1 LVQKFMYTGDD
12 RNISKVYVAGRQVKW
27 SYLPVIFFMY
37 SSHPDIKC
45 ILVQIADSY
54 IKNNQD
60 LQVKQSIFFLYI
72 WIL

>member
-1 LVQKFMYTGDD
+1 VQKFLYTGDD

-37 SSHPDIKC
+37 SSHLDIKC
-45 ILVQIADSY
+45 ILVQIGGSY

-60 LQVKQSIFFLYI
+60 SQVKQSILCFYTYK
-72 WIL
+72 